1 LKNDGLQL
9 DNFSTFLFQDAT
21 LSRSLLSLITNQLK
35 TFLKLAIPQ
44 EELVEMCLSGDR
56 RAQFEVYQTY
66 SKAMYNICQ
75 RMMGN
80 REEAEDVLQNAFVD
94 VYSKL
99 HSYRG
104 EATLGAWI
112 KRIVINSC
120 LNELKKKKIPLIS
133 TDVEFRDVEDPEY
146 KEDFNL
152 EDIQRIK
159 RAIATLPEG
168 YRVVFSLYLLEGYDH
183 GEISEILGISEGA
196 SKSQYSRAKQKLHQI
211 LTQKSKTG

>member
-1 LKNDGLQL
+1 M
-9 DNFSTFLFQDAT
+9 
-21 LSRSLLSLITNQLK
+21 K
-35 TFLKLAIPQ
+35 TFLKLAIQ
-44 EELVEMCLSGDR
+44 HEELVEKCLSGDR
-56 RAQFEVYQTY
+56 RAQFAVYQTY
-66 SKAMYNICQ
+66 SKAMFNICL

-94 VYSKL
+94 VFTKL
-99 HSYRG
+99 HSFRG

-120 LNELKKKKIPLIS
+120 LNELKKKKIPVIS
-133 TDVEFRDVEDPEY
+133 TDVEFQDVEDQEY
-146 KEDFNL
+146 KEDFSL

-159 RAIATLPEG
+159 QAIAILPDG

-196 SKSQYSRAKQKLHQI
+196 SKSQYSRARQKLHQI
-211 LTQKSKTG
+211 LTQKSKTA

>member
-1 LKNDGLQL
+1 M
-9 DNFSTFLFQDAT
+9 
-21 LSRSLLSLITNQLK
+21 
-35 TFLKLAIPQ
+35 KLAIQ
-44 EELVEMCLSGDR
+44 HEELVEKCLSGDR
-56 RAQFEVYQTY
+56 RAQFAVYQTY
-66 SKAMYNICQ
+66 SKAMFNICL
-75 RMMGN
+75 RMMGK
-80 REEAEDVLQNAFVD
+80 REEAEDMLQNAFVD
-94 VYSKL
+94 VFTKL

-120 LNELKKKKIPLIS
+120 LNELKKKKIPVIS
-133 TDVEFRDVEDPEY
+133 TDVEFQDVEFQEY
-146 KEDFNL
+146 EEDFSL

-159 RAIATLPEG
+159 QAVATLPEG
-168 YRVVFSLYLLEGYDH
+168 YRMVFSLYLLEGYDH

>member
-1 LKNDGLQL
+1 MTPVTQHD
-9 DNFSTFLFQDAT
+9 
-21 LSRSLLSLITNQLK
+21 
-35 TFLKLAIPQ
+35 
-44 EELVEMCLSGDR
+44 ELVDKCLKGDR

-66 SKAMYNICQ
+66 SKAMYNICY
-75 RMMGN
+75 RMMGK

-94 VYSKL
+94 VFGKL
-99 HSYRG
+99 QSFRG

-120 LNELKKKKIPLIS
+120 LNELKKKKIHFVVADEEIGYL
-133 TDVEFRDVEDPEY
+133 EYEDYES
-146 KEDFNL
+146 DFDL
-152 EDIQRIK
+152 DDIARIK
-159 RAIATLPEG
+159 NAINLLPQG
-168 YRVVFSLYLLEGYDH
+168 YKVVFSLYLLEGYDH